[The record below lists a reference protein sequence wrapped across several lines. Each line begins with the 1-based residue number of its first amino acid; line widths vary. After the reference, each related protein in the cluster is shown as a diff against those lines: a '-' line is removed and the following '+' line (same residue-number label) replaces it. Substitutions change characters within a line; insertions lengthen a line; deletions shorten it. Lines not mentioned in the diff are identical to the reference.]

1 MKSILLIIT
10 SISLSTLF
18 IFFFQKLFIQKNI
31 IDKINDRSS
40 HNVRATRSGGLAMYC
55 TLFIISSINYFNSVE
70 IFEYSFIVP
79 ISLMLVVG
87 LYDDIYKLDFKLKF
101 IFQIIAAK
109 IIIDTG
115 LIIDNLHGV
124 LGIYELNRIIAQL
137 LTIFLVVAIINSI
150 NFIDGI
156 DGLASTIFIIFII
169 GFEFFGNSVSPYF
182 SLSIILVMSLLPLI
196 YFNFRKKNKVFLGD
210 SGSYLLGG
218 VVSIYI
224 IHILTDNYIIKPQYD
239 LHKIIFVVSVL
250 FYPIIDIVRVF
261 FLRLLK
267 GKSPFIADNNHIHH
281 LILSRINSHFKT
293 TLIIVFFSIITI
305 FIVQVMNLI
314 F

>member
-18 IFFFQKLFIQKNI
+18 IYFFQKLFIQKNI
-31 IDKINDRSS
+31 IDKKNDRSS
-40 HNVRATRSGGLAMYC
+40 HNVRATRSGGLAMFC

-70 IFEYSFIVP
+70 IFDYSLIVP

-109 IIIDTG
+109 IIIDNG

>member
-1 MKSILLIIT
+1 MKSILLIVS

-18 IFFFQKLFIQKNI
+18 MVFFQKLFIQKNI

-40 HNVRATRSGGLAMYC
+40 HSVRATRTGGFAIYS
-55 TLFIISSINYFNSVE
+55 TLFIISSINYFNSVD
-70 IFEYSFIVP
+70 IFDYSLIVP

-109 IIIDTG
+109 IIIDNG

-156 DGLASTIFIIFII
+156 DGLATTIFILFII

-182 SLSIILVMSLLPLI
+182 NLSIILVMSLLPLI

-218 VVSIYI
+218 VVSIYVI
-224 IHILTDNYIIKPQYD
+224 YILTDNYIIKPQYD

-281 LILSRINSHFKT
+281 LILSRTNNHFKT

-305 FIVQVMNLI
+305 FIVQVMNLV